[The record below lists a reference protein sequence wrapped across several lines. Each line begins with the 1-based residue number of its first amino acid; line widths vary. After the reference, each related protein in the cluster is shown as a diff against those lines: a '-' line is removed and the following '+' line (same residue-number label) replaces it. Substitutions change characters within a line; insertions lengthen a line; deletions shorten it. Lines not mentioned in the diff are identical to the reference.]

1 MADDF
6 DPLVPRPLDRPRD
19 VPLDPVAD
27 LAVLDGGKIL
37 AAPDDPADWP
47 RWREQL
53 LRWRT
58 EARQR
63 LGFDDTIY
71 TRPDLAWASRCYV
84 ITQVWLWDEL
94 LYDWEHHCFTPDRL
108 VADARDRFGGFD
120 GVVLW
125 HAYPVIGI
133 DDRNQWDFYR
143 DVDGLAEL
151 VADLH
156 DLGVRVFVDYNP
168 WDTGTRRSRDDATEL
183 AALVAEL
190 EIDGVFLD
198 TLKEGGTE
206 LLDGLTSARPGVAVE
221 GESTLPLERLADHP
235 LSWAQWFADSPI
247 PGVVRSHWFERRHQ
261 MHHVRR
267 WHREHADELQSAWLN
282 GVGVMV
288 WEVVFGVWV
297 GWSDR
302 DSQILRRMSA
312 AQRAL
317 HDLFVAGEWSPLVD
331 LGETISAAG
340 VFGSTFASTRE
351 RVMVLV
357 NRSGTDASVPVP
369 VARERVAYDLWTGCR
384 VAPADGAVQARV
396 PAHGV
401 GGVWE
406 APADADA
413 SWMGTERPA
422 TASTEFRHRP
432 ATRVPVTPST
442 AEPGAAHVVVPAGDH
457 TLTVRYRN
465 RETGMYAGAP
475 FVDEWKPLSPRLH
488 DQRTLERHVVVDHP
502 VAVAVREVTFA
513 EFRRFVA
520 DTGYQPAHSGGPVPG
535 WLDHAVT
542 DLPDQRPVTDTDLDD
557 ARAYARWAG
566 ARLATEDEWQL
577 AAREPGFGRLRP
589 EVWNLTESEH
599 RDGRTRFLMLKG
611 GSAHRTEGSA
621 WYFDGGV
628 RRPEFSAKYLLP
640 GLGLGRS
647 SSIGFRLAWDLEG
660 ASDDRRER
668 RRPPPVGRKSPARDS
683 PAPRG

>member
-6 DPLVPRPLDRPRD
+6 DPLVPRPLDLPRE
-19 VPLDPVAD
+19 VPLDPDAD
-27 LAVLDGGKIL
+27 LGLLDNGKIL
-37 AAPDDPADWP
+37 AAPEDPADWP

-53 LRWRT
+53 VRWRAD
-58 EARQR
+58 ARER
-63 LGFDDTIY
+63 LAFDDALY
-71 TRPDLAWASRCYV
+71 RRPDLAWASRCYV
-84 ITQVWLWDEL
+84 VSQVWLWDEL
-94 LYDWEHHCFTPDRL
+94 LYDGEAHRFTPDRL
-108 VADARDRFGGFD
+108 LADARERFGGFD

-143 DVDGLAEL
+143 DVDGLPQL

-156 DLGVRVFVDYNP
+156 AAGVRVFVDYNP

-190 EIDGVFLD
+190 QIDGVFLD
-198 TLKEGGTE
+198 TLKEGGAA
-206 LLDGLTSARPGVAVE
+206 LLDGLAAARDGVAVE

-267 WHREHADELQSAWLN
+267 WHRDHAEELQSAWLN
-282 GVGVMV
+282 GMGVMV

-302 DSQILRRMSA
+302 DAQTLRRMTR

-317 HDLFVAGEWSPLVD
+317 HDLFVDGDWTPLVD
-331 LGETISAAG
+331 LGESVCAAG
-340 VFGSTFASTRE
+340 VFGSTFASSPQ
-351 RVMVLV
+351 RVTALV
-357 NRSGTDASVPVP
+357 NRSGSEASVPVS
-369 VARERVAYDLWTGCR
+369 VTVSGERAAYDLWTGR
-384 VAPADGAVQARV
+384 RLEPADGAVHATV

-413 SWMGTERPA
+413 SWLPAEPPVAASAAFVPRPA
-422 TASTEFRHRP
+422 ERVLPDPSSGGP
-432 ATRVPVTPST
+432 A
-442 AEPGAAHVVVPAGDH
+442 AAHVVVPPGPYG
-457 TLTVRYRN
+457 LTVRYRN
-465 RETGMYAGAP
+465 RETGMYSGAP
-475 FVDEWKPLSPRLH
+475 FVDEWKPLTPRLH
-488 DQRTLERHVVVDHP
+488 DQRTLERRSLVTHP
-502 VAVAVREVTFA
+502 VAVATREVSVA
-513 EFRRFVA
+513 EFGRFVQE
-520 DTGYQPAHSGGPVPG
+520 TGYRPSYPGGPVPG
-535 WLDHAVT
+535 WLDHAT
-542 DLPDQRPVTDTDLDD
+542 SALPGHQPVTDVDLAD

-566 ARLATEDEWQL
+566 ARLPTEDEWQV
-577 AAREPGFGRLRP
+577 AAGLPGFERVRP

-599 RDGRTRFLMLKG
+599 SDGRTRFLMLKG
-611 GSAHRTEGSA
+611 GAAHHSAGSA

-628 RRPEFSAKYLLP
+628 RAPEFAAKYLVP

-647 SSIGFRLAWDLEG
+647 AGVGFRLAWDLAADG
-660 ASDDRRER
+660 GST
-668 RRPPPVGRKSPARDS
+668 
-683 PAPRG
+683 